1 MAHHS
6 HGETQTSLTDLLEDY
21 LEELDDEELKKFK
34 SKLSR
39 TKYEELKPLS
49 RAQMKDLDRTDL
61 ADKMISSY
69 SEVDALNVML
79 EILKKMNLNDLA
91 QRLNEDL
98 QQGAQ
103 AGSELGD
110 KLEQNTIMSE
120 RPKPSGAQEGKRGR
134 GEEEKWEKDRGELIF
149 STMKSTLKQKFE
161 CVFEGK
167 AKGGQP
173 TLLSEIYTE
182 LYITEGGTG
191 GVNDEHEVRQI
202 ETAPKERRT
211 EDTTVKCNNIFKPL
225 CGQLF
230 LWQNCG

>member
-6 HGETQTSLTDLLEDY
+6 HGETQTSLPDLLEEY

-34 SKLSR
+34 WKLCR
-39 TKYEELKPLS
+39 TKYKQLKPLP
-49 RAQMKDLDRTDL
+49 RGLVKGLDRTDL

-69 SEVDALNVML
+69 SEADALNVML
-79 EILKKMNLNDLA
+79 EILKNMNLNGLA

-98 QQGAQ
+98 QEGPQ

-110 KLEQNTIMSE
+110 VLEQNTIMSE
-120 RPKPSGAQEGKRGR
+120 RPKPSGAQGGKGGR
-134 GEEEKWEKDRGELIF
+134 EEEEKREKDRGELMS
-149 STMKSTLKQKFE
+149 STIKCNLKQKFE
-161 CVFEGK
+161 RVFEGK

-191 GVNDEHEVRQI
+191 GVNDEHEVRQT
-202 ETAPKERRT
+202 ETAANKRPPCSVV
-211 EDTTVKCNNIFKPL
+211 D
-225 CGQLF
+225 
-230 LWQNCG
+230 